1 MQIEIINHG
10 VMCSDYFQGCGLA
23 FTDYDAVATGVGSS
37 EREAFDDA
45 LDQLAQQEGMES
57 VDWDEVERL
66 AVKQYGKPRKKIV
79 AKDEDSYLFL
89 SVRIKL

>member
-1 MQIEIINHG
+1 MKLEIINHG
-10 VMCSDYFQGCGLA
+10 VMYSDYFQGCGLA
-23 FTDYDAVATGVGSS
+23 FSDYDAVSTGIGSS

-45 LDQLAQQEGMES
+45 IEQLSQQEGMES
-57 VDWDEVERL
+57 VDWDEVEKL
-66 AVKQYGKPRKKIV
+66 AIAEYGKPSKKIV